1 MRSMTI
7 QINEEGHPLWTK
19 VDEIWEDAKLKD
31 SETLKAADAKAA
43 ILSYCKEDL
52 GQTQIDKHL
61 DVFEDLWNDI
71 DSQNKGKVTRDEM
84 FNHLKYARDV
94 EIPTEVVEA
103 TSPGVV
109 ELNNVKRESSFKL
122 ARPLELPEIAKAREE
137 IEQRLIQENNVE
149 EETVPKVDEKK
160 LEEETVL
167 NERW

>member
-1 MRSMTI
+1 MTI

-31 SETLKAADAKAA
+31 SETLTAADAKAA

-52 GQTQIDKHL
+52 GQTKIDQHL
-61 DVFEDLWNDI
+61 EVFEDLWNDI
-71 DSQNKGKVTRDEM
+71 DSQNQGKVTRDEM

-109 ELNNVKRESSFKL
+109 ELNNVRRDSSFKL
-122 ARPLELPEIAKAREE
+122 AKPLELPEIAKAREE

-167 NERW
+167 DERW